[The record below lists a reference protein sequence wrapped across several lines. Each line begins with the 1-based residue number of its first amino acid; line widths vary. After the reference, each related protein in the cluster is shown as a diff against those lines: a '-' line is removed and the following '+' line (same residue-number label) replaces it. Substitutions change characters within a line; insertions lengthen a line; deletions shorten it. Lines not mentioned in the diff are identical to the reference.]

1 MFGMILTMKGRR
13 PMIEFLTNTPPFQM
27 FIFIG
32 LIALVPFLLL
42 YDPDDF
48 TKKDP

>member
-1 MFGMILTMKGRR
+1 MIHTMKGRS
-13 PMIEFLTNTPPFQM
+13 PMIEILTNTPPFQM